1 VFNYH
6 GEKLVLT
13 LSTISFLFSA
23 KLIIKLRGGDQDESF
38 KLLAGLKEYKL
49 KEVLAKYWRNRGKS
63 INFTIEESIIRQCL
77 SE

>member
-6 GEKLVLT
+6 GEKLILT

-23 KLIIKLRGGDQDESF
+23 KLIIKLCGGDQDESF

-49 KEVLAKYWRNRGKS
+49 KEV
-63 INFTIEESIIRQCL
+63 
-77 SE
+77 